1 MIKGVMGKMLSVNL
15 SDGTVSTEAP
25 DEKLY
30 RDYLGGYGMGARVL
44 FSRQKGGVDPLG
56 PDNTLGFLTGP
67 LTGTPTPGGNRY
79 VVVGKSP
86 LTGGWGDAN
95 SGGDFGPYLKF
106 AGYDAVFFTGASD
119 KPVYL
124 VIKDGVAELKDASHL
139 WGKDTNETE
148 EALKAELGK
157 DMRITCIGP
166 SGEAMSLIACIINN
180 EGRAAGRSGLGAV
193 MGSKKL
199 KAIAVHG
206 TAEVEVADKDAID
219 RLRKES
225 LAKLKSHKLADR
237 LRDNGTFAGT
247 MGALA
252 FRGVPTKNWGGV
264 GPRDF
269 PKTEAA
275 NEELVPYQQKKYGC
289 WRCPI
294 ACGGQ
299 MKAGVSYPY
308 AAGVHKPE
316 YETAVAFGT
325 MCLNDSL
332 ESVIMANDI
341 CNRYGMD
348 TISAG
353 GTVAFAIECYENGLI
368 TKEDTGGG
376 ELKWGD
382 HQSIIAMLEKMAKRE
397 DIGAVLANGSKS
409 AAEVIGKGSDQYAIH
424 IGGQEMPYHDPKT
437 NPAYA
442 CSYKIDPTPA
452 RHTQGGVES
461 GVGAEHKGKN
471 TFCQA
476 YNSAGLCF
484 WFNVLLGTETVSQ
497 YMTAVTGH
505 PYDVALM
512 TEAGERISNIRQAFN
527 VREGINSVER
537 KVNGRIVGTPPQ
549 TEGPAAGLTVNMD
562 ERVSEYLA
570 AMDWDLNT
578 GKPSRQKLEQL
589 GMDDVAA
596 ALY

>member
-1 MIKGVMGKMLSVNL
+1 
-15 SDGTVSTEAP
+15 
-25 DEKLY
+25 
-30 RDYLGGYGMGARVL
+30 
-44 FSRQKGGVDPLG
+44 
-56 PDNTLGFLTGP
+56 
-67 LTGTPTPGGNRY
+67 
-79 VVVGKSP
+79 
-86 LTGGWGDAN
+86 
-95 SGGDFGPYLKF
+95 
-106 AGYDAVFFTGASD
+106 
-119 KPVYL
+119 
-124 VIKDGVAELKDASHL
+124 
-139 WGKDTNETE
+139 
-148 EALKAELGK
+148 
-157 DMRITCIGP
+157 MRRTD
-166 SGEAMSLIACIINN
+166 
-180 EGRAAGRSGLGAV
+180 EGRR
-193 MGSKKL
+193 
-199 KAIAVHG
+199 I
-206 TAEVEVADKDAID
+206 
-219 RLRKES
+219 
-225 LAKLKSHKLADR
+225 
-237 LRDNGTFAGT
+237 
-247 MGALA
+247 
-252 FRGVPTKNWGGV
+252 
-264 GPRDF
+264 
-269 PKTEAA
+269 
-275 NEELVPYQQKKYGC
+275 
-289 WRCPI
+289 
-294 ACGGQ
+294 
-299 MKAGVSYPY
+299 SYPY
-308 AAGVHKPE
+308 AKGVHKPE

-368 TKEDTGGG
+368 TKEDTGGI
-376 ELKWGD
+376 ELTWGD
-382 HQSIIAMLEKMAKRE
+382 DKAIIAMLQKMAKRE
-397 DIGAVLANGSKS
+397 NIGAVLANGSKA
-409 AAEVIGKGSDQYAIH
+409 AAEVIGKGADQYAIH

-461 GVGAEHKGKN
+461 GVGAEQKEKN

-505 PYDVALM
+505 LYDVALM
-512 TEAGERISNIRQAFN
+512 LEVGERVSNMRQSFN

-537 KVNGRIVGTPPQ
+537 KVNGRIVGRPAQ

-562 ERVSEYLA
+562 ERVSEYLK